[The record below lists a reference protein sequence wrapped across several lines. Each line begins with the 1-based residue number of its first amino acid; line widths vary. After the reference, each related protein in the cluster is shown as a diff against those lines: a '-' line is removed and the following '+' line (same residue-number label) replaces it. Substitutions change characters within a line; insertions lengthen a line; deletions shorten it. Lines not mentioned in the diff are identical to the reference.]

1 MSVINDVINN
11 VKDDFSEEGVE
22 EQVLQE
28 LKKVGI
34 NMMHF
39 RGFHVRTCL
48 FFPLF

>member
-28 LKKVGI
+28 LKKVG
-34 NMMHF
+34 
-39 RGFHVRTCL
+39 L
-48 FFPLF
+48 FLSLLSYLYNVYLPSE